1 MALPCLVPMAEIIPR
16 IIGAL
21 IEGLIDGVFE
31 STGRKV
37 LSHWGMK
44 SNPFVEILIGTLFWA
59 AVFLLLGVLIFAVFA
74 H

>member
-1 MALPCLVPMAEIIPR
+1 MAEILLR

-21 IEGLIDGVFE
+21 IEGLIDAVFE

-37 LSHWGMK
+37 LSSWGMK
-44 SNPFVEILIGTLFWA
+44 SNPFVEIVIGILFWA
-59 AVFLLLGVLIFAVFA
+59 AAFLLLGVLIFAVFA

>member
-1 MALPCLVPMAEIIPR
+1 MAEILLR

-31 STGRKV
+31 STGRTV
-37 LSHWGMK
+37 LSSWGMK
-44 SNPFVEILIGTLFWA
+44 SNPFVEILIGILFWA
-59 AVFLLLGVLIFAVFA
+59 AAFLLLGVLIFAVFA

>member
-1 MALPCLVPMAEIIPR
+1 MAEILLR

-31 STGRKV
+31 GTGRKV
-37 LSHWGMK
+37 LSSWGMK
-44 SNPFVEILIGTLFWA
+44 SNPFVEVLIGILFWA
-59 AVFLLLGVLIFAVFA
+59 AAFLLLGVLIFAVFA

>member
-1 MALPCLVPMAEIIPR
+1 MAEIILR

-44 SNPFVEILIGTLFWA
+44 SNPFVEILIGI
-59 AVFLLLGVLIFAVFA
+59 VLGGRLSVAGCADLRGLCSLTV
-74 H
+74 